1 MNITVGSEDF
11 LRILGRTQGVVDRRH
26 SMAILTNLVIEAG
39 SGTIAVVATDLEVS
53 LRQEIPAKVVEP
65 GNIAV
70 SARKLFEIIRECTSP
85 EVTVRSLDNHS
96 VAVSYG
102 RSNFRLM
109 GIDAADHPGMPAP
122 ATTKAEPVSFEL
134 EAEELRQ
141 IIEKTLFAVSHD
153 DTRSNLAGVHLD
165 AGTKKGTIRLVA
177 TDGHRLAV
185 IDRKAKGD
193 APKEG
198 VILPRKGLS
207 EVLKVLP
214 EVTGAVT
221 VRLAG
226 NEAIISLPDCTLSM
240 RLVEG
245 TFPDYR
251 QVVPKESANV
261 LQVDRDAFLQTVRRV
276 SLLSSEKARG
286 VRLGLSSGRLEI
298 SANNPD
304 LGEASEDLEVDY
316 AGPDLEIGFNA
327 RYILDV
333 LQVFPEGSKVEI
345 GLGDHLSPG
354 VIKGGD
360 PGYSY
365 VVMPMRI

>member
-39 SGTIAVVATDLEVS
+39 ASEISVVATDLEVS
-53 LRQEIPAKVVEP
+53 LRQSLAAKVTEP
-65 GNIAV
+65 GTAAL
-70 SARKLFEIIRECTSP
+70 SARKLFEIVRESTSP
-85 EVTVRSLDNHS
+85 EVTVRSLDSHW
-96 VAVSYG
+96 VGVSYG

-109 GIDAADHPGMPAP
+109 GIDASEHPGMPA
-122 ATTKAEPVSFEL
+122 AAGEASSSFEL
-134 EAEELRQ
+134 EAEELAE

-165 AGTKKGTIRLVA
+165 AGSKKGMIRLVA

-185 IDRKAKGD
+185 VDRKAKGSS
-193 APKEG
+193 PKEG
-198 VILPRKGLS
+198 VILPRKGLA

-214 EVTGAVT
+214 EVTGT
-221 VRLAG
+221 VKVALAG
-226 NEAIISLPDCTLSM
+226 NEAIIDLPGCTLSM

-245 TFPDYR
+245 TFPDYK
-251 QVVPKESANV
+251 QVVPKESANLV
-261 LQVDRDAFLQTVRRV
+261 HVDRDAFLQTVRRV

-286 VRLGLSSGRLEI
+286 IRLGLSPARLEI

-304 LGEASEDLEVDY
+304 LGEASEDLEVEY
-316 AGPDLEIGFNA
+316 TGPDLEIGFNA

-333 LQVFPEGSKVEI
+333 LQVFPEGSRVEL
-345 GLGDHLSPG
+345 GLGDQLSPG
-354 VIKGGD
+354 VIKGSD

>member
-1 MNITVGSEDF
+1 MNITVGTEDF
-11 LRILGRTQGVVDRRH
+11 LRVLGRTQGVVDRRH

-39 SGTIAVVATDLEVS
+39 SGELSVVATDLEVS
-53 LRQEIPAKVVEP
+53 LRQNLAAKVTEP
-65 GNIAV
+65 GSVAL
-70 SARKLFEIIRECTSP
+70 SARKLFEIVRESTSP
-85 EVTVRSLDNHS
+85 EVTVRSLDSHWVS
-96 VAVSYG
+96 VSYG

-109 GIDAADHPGMPAP
+109 GIDASEHPGMPA
-122 ATTKAEPVSFEL
+122 TGSSAEPNAVFEL
-134 EAEELRQ
+134 EAEELSE

-165 AGTKKGTIRLVA
+165 SGSKKGTIRLVA

-185 IDRKAKGD
+185 VDRKAKG
-193 APKEG
+193 ASPKEG

-214 EVTGAVT
+214 EVTGTVT
-221 VRLAG
+221 VRVVA
-226 NEAIISLPDCTLSM
+226 NEAIIDLPGCTLSM

-245 TFPDYR
+245 TFPDYK
-251 QVVPKESANV
+251 QVVPKESPNV
-261 LQVDRDAFLQTVRRV
+261 LHVDRDAFLQTVRRV

-286 VRLGLSSGRLEI
+286 IRLGLSSGRLEI

-304 LGEASEDLEVDY
+304 LGEASEDLEVEY
-316 AGPDLEIGFNA
+316 TGPDLEIGFNA

-333 LQVFPEGSKVEI
+333 LQVFPEGSRVEL
-345 GLGDHLSPG
+345 GLGDQLSPG
-354 VIKGGD
+354 VIKGSD

>member
-26 SMAILTNLVIEAG
+26 SMAILTNLVINAG
-39 SGTIAVVATDLEVS
+39 AGEIAVVATDLEVS
-53 LRQEIPAKVVEP
+53 LRQSLAAKVTEAGSV
-65 GNIAV
+65 AL
-70 SARKLFEIIRECTSP
+70 SARKLFEIVRESTSP
-85 EVTVRSLDNHS
+85 EVTVRSLDGHG
-96 VAVSYG
+96 VGVSYG
-102 RSNFRLM
+102 RSNFRLL

-122 ATTKAEPVSFEL
+122 GAGGEPSAAFEL
-134 EAEELRQ
+134 EAEELAE

-165 AGTKKGTIRLVA
+165 AGAKKGTIRLVA

-185 IDRKAKGD
+185 VDRKAKGS

-198 VILPRKGLS
+198 VILPRKGLA

-214 EVTGAVT
+214 EVTGTITLSLV
-221 VRLAG
+221 G
-226 NEAIISLPDCTLSM
+226 NEAIVELPGCVLSM

-245 TFPDYR
+245 TFPDYK
-251 QVVPKESANV
+251 QVVPKESSKIV
-261 LQVDRDAFLQTVRRV
+261 HVDRDAFLQTVRRV

-286 VRLGLSSGRLEI
+286 IRLGLSPGRLEI

-304 LGEASEDLEVDY
+304 LGEASEDLEVEY
-316 AGPDLEIGFNA
+316 SGGDLEIGFNA

-333 LQVFPEGSKVEI
+333 LQVFPEGSQVEM
-345 GLGDHLSPG
+345 GLGDQLSPG
-354 VIKGGD
+354 VIKGSD
-360 PGYSY
+360 AGYSY

>member
-11 LRILGRTQGVVDRRH
+11 LRVLGRTQGVVDRRH
-26 SMAILTNLVIEAG
+26 SMAILTNLVIE
-39 SGTIAVVATDLEVS
+39 SGASEISVIATDLEVS
-53 LRQEIPAKVVEP
+53 LRQTLAAKVTEP
-65 GNIAV
+65 GSAAV
-70 SARKLFEIIRECTSP
+70 SARKLFEIVRESTSP
-85 EVTVRSLDNHS
+85 EVTVRSLDSHW
-96 VAVSYG
+96 VGVSYG

-109 GIDAADHPGMPAP
+109 GIDASEHPGMPAP
-122 ATTKAEPVSFEL
+122 GAGGEVSASFEL
-134 EAEELRQ
+134 EAEELSD

-165 AGTKKGTIRLVA
+165 TGSKKGTIRLVA

-185 IDRKAKGD
+185 IDRKAKGSS
-193 APKEG
+193 PKEG

-214 EVTGAVT
+214 EVTGTVT
-221 VRLAG
+221 VRLIG
-226 NEAIISLPDCTLSM
+226 NEAVIDLPGCTMSM

-245 TFPDYR
+245 TFPDYK
-251 QVVPKESANV
+251 QVVPKESPNI
-261 LQVDRDAFLQTVRRV
+261 LHVDRDAFLQTVRRV

-286 VRLGLSSGRLEI
+286 IRLGISPGRMEI

-304 LGEASEDLEVDY
+304 LGEASEDLEVEY
-316 AGPDLEIGFNA
+316 TGPDLEIGFNA

-333 LQVFPEGSKVEI
+333 LQVLPEGSRVEM
-345 GLGDHLSPG
+345 GLGDQLSPG
-354 VIKGGD
+354 VLKGAD
-360 PGYSY
+360 TGYSY

>member
-39 SGTIAVVATDLEVS
+39 TGEISIVATDLEVS
-53 LRQEIPAKVVEP
+53 LRQALAAKVGEAGHV
-65 GNIAV
+65 AL
-70 SARKLFEIIRECTSP
+70 SARKLFEIVRESKSE
-85 EVTVRSLDNHS
+85 EVTVRSLDSHW
-96 VAVSYG
+96 VGVSYG

-109 GIDAADHPGMPAP
+109 GIDASEHPGMPTPGA
-122 ATTKAEPVSFEL
+122 AAEVNAAFEL
-134 EAEELRQ
+134 EAEELAE

-165 AGTKKGTIRLVA
+165 SGSKKGAIRLVA

-185 IDRKAKGD
+185 VDRKVKGTS
-193 APKEG
+193 PKQG

-207 EVLKVLP
+207 EVVKVLP
-214 EVTGAVT
+214 EVTGTVAVRI
-221 VRLAG
+221 VG
-226 NEAIISLPDCTLSM
+226 NEAVIDLPGLTLSM

-245 TFPDYR
+245 TFPDYK
-251 QVVPKESANV
+251 QVVPKESGNA
-261 LQVDRDAFLQTVRRV
+261 LQVDRDALLATVRRV
-276 SLLSSEKARG
+276 SLLSNEKARG
-286 VRLGLSSGRLEI
+286 IRLGLSPGRLEI

-304 LGEASEDLEVDY
+304 IGEASEDLEVEY
-316 AGPDLEIGFNA
+316 AGADLEIGFNA
-327 RYILDV
+327 RYILEV
-333 LQVFPEGSKVEI
+333 LQVLPENSKVEI

-354 VIKGGD
+354 VIKGSD

>member
-11 LRILGRTQGVVDRRH
+11 LRVLGRTQGVVDRRH

-39 SGTIAVVATDLEVS
+39 SGEISVVATDLEVS
-53 LRQEIPAKVVEP
+53 LRQTLAAKVTEP
-65 GNIAV
+65 GTVAL
-70 SARKLFEIIRECTSP
+70 SARKLFEIVRESTSA
-85 EVTVRSLDNHS
+85 EVTVRSLDSHW
-96 VAVSYG
+96 VGVSYG

-109 GIDAADHPGMPAP
+109 GIDASEHPGMPSSSP
-122 ATTKAEPVSFEL
+122 GAEASASFEL
-134 EAEELRQ
+134 ETGELAE

-165 AGTKKGTIRLVA
+165 SGGKKGTIRLVA

-185 IDRKAKGD
+185 IDRKAKGSS
-193 APKEG
+193 PKEG

-214 EVTGAVT
+214 EVTGTVS

-226 NEAIISLPDCTLSM
+226 NEAVIDLPGCTLSM

-245 TFPDYR
+245 TFPDYK
-251 QVVPKESANV
+251 QVIPKESVNIV
-261 LQVDRDAFLQTVRRV
+261 QVDRDAFLQTVRRV

-286 VRLGLSSGRLEI
+286 IRLGLGPGRMEI

-304 LGEASEDLEVDY
+304 LGEASEDLEVEY
-316 AGPDLEIGFNA
+316 GGPDLEIGFNA

-333 LQVFPEGSKVEI
+333 LQVFPESSKVEI
-345 GLGDHLSPG
+345 GLGDQLSPG
-354 VIKGGD
+354 VIKGTD
-360 PGYSY
+360 PGYAY

>member
-39 SGTIAVVATDLEVS
+39 ASEISLVATDLEVS
-53 LRQEIPAKVVEP
+53 LRQTLAAKVIEP
-65 GNIAV
+65 GTAAL
-70 SARKLFEIIRECTSP
+70 SARKLFEIVRESTSP
-85 EVTVRSLDNHS
+85 EVTVRSLDSHW
-96 VAVSYG
+96 VGVSYG

-109 GIDAADHPGMPAP
+109 GIDASEHPGMPA
-122 ATTKAEPVSFEL
+122 AGGETSSSFEL
-134 EAEELRQ
+134 EAEELAE

-165 AGTKKGTIRLVA
+165 TGSKKGFIRLVA

-185 IDRKAKGD
+185 VDRKAKGSS
-193 APKEG
+193 PKDG

-214 EVTGAVT
+214 EVTGT
-221 VRLAG
+221 VKVALAG
-226 NEAIISLPDCTLSM
+226 NEAIIDLPGCTLSM

-245 TFPDYR
+245 TFPDYK
-251 QVVPKESANV
+251 QVVPKESPNV
-261 LQVDRDAFLQTVRRV
+261 LHVDRDAFLQTVRRV

-286 VRLGLSSGRLEI
+286 IRLGLSPARLEI

-304 LGEASEDLEVDY
+304 LGEASEDLEVEY

-333 LQVFPEGSKVEI
+333 LQVLPEGSRVEL
-345 GLGDHLSPG
+345 GLGDQLSPG
-354 VIKGGD
+354 VLKGSD

>member
-39 SGTIAVVATDLEVS
+39 SGEISVVATDLEVS
-53 LRQEIPAKVVEP
+53 LRQTLAAKVSEP
-65 GNIAV
+65 GSIAV
-70 SARKLFEIIRECTSP
+70 SARKLFEIVRESTSP
-85 EVTVRSLDNHS
+85 EITVRSLDNHA

-109 GIDAADHPGMPAP
+109 GIDASEHPGMPSTGT
-122 ATTKAEPVSFEL
+122 ATEGGSSFEL
-134 EAEELRQ
+134 ETEELSE
-141 IIEKTLFAVSHD
+141 IIEKTLFSVSHD

-165 AGTKKGTIRLVA
+165 AGSKKGTIRLVA
-177 TDGHRLAV
+177 TDGHRLAL
-185 IDRKAKGD
+185 IDRKAKGTT
-193 APKEG
+193 PKEG
-198 VILPRKGLS
+198 VILPRKGLA

-214 EVTGAVT
+214 EVTGTVT
-221 VRLAG
+221 IRLTG
-226 NEAIISLPDCTLSM
+226 NEAIVELPGCTLSM

-251 QVVPKESANV
+251 QVVPKESPNV
-261 LQVDRDAFLQTVRRV
+261 LSVDRDAFLQTVRRV

-286 VRLGLSSGRLEI
+286 IRLGLSSGRLEI

-304 LGEASEDLEVDY
+304 LGEASEDLEVEY
-316 AGPDLEIGFNA
+316 TGPDLEIGFNA

-333 LQVFPEGSKVEI
+333 LQVFRENTQVEL

-354 VIKGGD
+354 VIKGVD
-360 PGYSY
+360 AGYSY

>member
-1 MNITVGSEDF
+1 MNITVGCEDF

-39 SGTIAVVATDLEVS
+39 ASELAVLATDLEVS
-53 LRQEIPAKVVEP
+53 LRQTLAAKVTEP
-65 GNIAV
+65 GAV
-70 SARKLFEIIRECTSP
+70 ALSARKIFEIVRECSSP
-85 EVTVRSLDNHS
+85 EVTVRSLDNFWVS
-96 VAVSYG
+96 VSYG

-109 GIDAADHPGMPAP
+109 GIDPADHPGMPTP
-122 ATTKAEPVSFEL
+122 GATPDDGSSFEL
-134 EAEELRQ
+134 ETEELAE

-165 AGTKKGTIRLVA
+165 AGSKKGMIRLVA

-185 IDRKAKGD
+185 VDRKAKGT

-198 VILPRKGLS
+198 VILPRKGLA

-214 EVTGAVT
+214 EVTGTVT
-221 VRLAG
+221 VRLVG
-226 NEAIISLPDCTLSM
+226 NEAIVQLQGCTLSM

-245 TFPDYR
+245 TFPDYK
-251 QVVPKESANV
+251 QVVPKESPNV
-261 LQVDRDAFLQTVRRV
+261 MHVDRDAFLQTIRRV

-286 VRLGLSSGRLEI
+286 VRIGLTPGRLEI

-304 LGEASEDLEVDY
+304 IGEASEDLEVEYGGKDI
-316 AGPDLEIGFNA
+316 EIGFNA
-327 RYILDV
+327 RYILEV
-333 LQVFPEGSKVEI
+333 LQVLPEGTKVEL
-345 GLGDHLSPG
+345 GLGDQLSPG
-354 VIKGGD
+354 VIKGTD

>member
-1 MNITVGSEDF
+1 
-11 LRILGRTQGVVDRRH
+11 
-26 SMAILTNLVIEAG
+26 VIEAG
-39 SGTIAVVATDLEVS
+39 GSEISVVATDLEVS
-53 LRQEIPAKVVEP
+53 LRQTLAAKVTEP
-65 GNIAV
+65 GKVAL
-70 SARKLFEIIRECTSP
+70 SARKLFEIVRESTSP
-85 EVTVRSLDNHS
+85 EVTVRSLDSHW
-96 VAVSYG
+96 VGVSYG

-109 GIDAADHPGMPAP
+109 GIDASEHPGMPSAQGIE
-122 ATTKAEPVSFEL
+122 ASSFEL
-134 EAEELRQ
+134 EAEELAE

-165 AGTKKGTIRLVA
+165 TGSKKGTIRLVA

-185 IDRKAKGD
+185 VDRKAKGTS
-193 APKEG
+193 PKEG

-214 EVTGAVT
+214 EVTGT
-221 VRLAG
+221 VKVALAG
-226 NEAIISLPDCTLSM
+226 NEAIIDLPGCTLSM

-245 TFPDYR
+245 TFPDYK
-251 QVVPKESANV
+251 QVVPKESPNV
-261 LQVDRDAFLQTVRRV
+261 VHVDRDAFLQTVRRV

-286 VRLGLSSGRLEI
+286 IRLGLSPARLEI

-304 LGEASEDLEVDY
+304 LGEASEDLEVEY
-316 AGPDLEIGFNA
+316 SGPDLEIGFNA

-333 LQVFPEGSKVEI
+333 LQVLPEGSRVEL
-345 GLGDHLSPG
+345 GLGDQLSPG
-354 VIKGGD
+354 VIKGAD

>member
-1 MNITVGSEDF
+1 MNITVACEDF

-39 SGTIAVVATDLEVS
+39 SGEISVVATDLEVS
-53 LRQEIPAKVVEP
+53 LRQSLAAKVSEP
-65 GNIAV
+65 GSVAL
-70 SARKLFEIIRECTSP
+70 SARKLFEIVRECTSP
-85 EVTVRSLDNHS
+85 EVTMRSLDGHWVG
-96 VAVSYG
+96 VAYG

-109 GIDAADHPGMPAP
+109 GIDSAEHPGMPRLGGDG
-122 ATTKAEPVSFEL
+122 ATSFEL
-134 EAEELRQ
+134 EAEELFE

-165 AGTKKGTIRLVA
+165 AGSKKGTIRLVA
-177 TDGHRLAV
+177 TDGHRLALV
-185 IDRKAKGD
+185 DRKAKGTP
-193 APKEG
+193 PKEG

-214 EVTGAVT
+214 EITGTVT
-221 VRLAG
+221 VRIAG
-226 NEAIISLPDCTLSM
+226 NEAVVDLPGCTMSM

-245 TFPDYR
+245 TFPDYK
-251 QVVPKESANV
+251 QVVPKESVNV
-261 LQVDRDAFLQTVRRV
+261 VHVGRDELLQTIRRV

-286 VRLGLSSGRLEI
+286 IRLGLSPARLEI

-304 LGEASEDLEVDY
+304 LGEASEDLEVEY
-316 AGPDLEIGFNA
+316 SGPDLEIGFNA
-327 RYILDV
+327 RYLLDV

-354 VIKGGD
+354 VVKGSD

>member
-39 SGTIAVVATDLEVS
+39 ASEISIVATDLEVS
-53 LRQEIPAKVVEP
+53 LRQTLAAKVSEP
-65 GNIAV
+65 GSVAL
-70 SARKLFEIIRECTSP
+70 SARKLFEIVRESTSA
-85 EVTVRSLDNHS
+85 EVTVRSLDSHW
-96 VAVSYG
+96 VGVSYG

-109 GIDAADHPGMPAP
+109 GIDASEHPGMPAP
-122 ATTKAEPVSFEL
+122 GGGAEPSSSFEL
-134 EAEELRQ
+134 EAEELAE

-165 AGTKKGTIRLVA
+165 TGSKKGFIRLVA

-185 IDRKAKGD
+185 VDRKAKGTS
-193 APKEG
+193 PKEG

-214 EVTGAVT
+214 EVTGTVV

-226 NEAIISLPDCTLSM
+226 NEAIVELPGCTLSM

-245 TFPDYR
+245 TFPDYK
-251 QVVPKESANV
+251 QVVPKESPNV
-261 LQVDRDAFLQTVRRV
+261 VHVDRDAFLQTVRRV

-286 VRLGLSSGRLEI
+286 IRLGLSPARLEI

-304 LGEASEDLEVDY
+304 LGEASEDLEVEY
-316 AGPDLEIGFNA
+316 SGPDLEIGFNA

-333 LQVFPEGSKVEI
+333 LQVFPEGSRVEL
-345 GLGDHLSPG
+345 GLGDQLSPG
-354 VIKGGD
+354 VIKGSD

>member
-11 LRILGRTQGVVDRRH
+11 LRNLGRTQGVVDRRH

-39 SGTIAVVATDLEVS
+39 ASEISVVATDLEVS
-53 LRQEIPAKVVEP
+53 LRQTLAAKVTEP
-65 GNIAV
+65 GTVAL
-70 SARKLFEIIRECTSP
+70 SARKLFEIVRESTSP
-85 EVTVRSLDNHS
+85 EVTVRSLDSHW
-96 VAVSYG
+96 VGVSYG

-109 GIDAADHPGMPAP
+109 GIDASEHPGMPSAGGTE
-122 ATTKAEPVSFEL
+122 ASSFEL
-134 EAEELRQ
+134 EAEELAE

-165 AGTKKGTIRLVA
+165 TGSKKGMIRLVA

-185 IDRKAKGD
+185 VDRKAKGSS
-193 APKEG
+193 PKEG

-214 EVTGAVT
+214 EVTGT
-221 VRLAG
+221 VKVALAG
-226 NEAIISLPDCTLSM
+226 NEAIVELPGCTLSM

-245 TFPDYR
+245 TFPDYK
-251 QVVPKESANV
+251 QVVPKESPNV
-261 LQVDRDAFLQTVRRV
+261 VHVDRDAFLQTVRRV

-286 VRLGLSSGRLEI
+286 IRLGLSPARLEI

-304 LGEASEDLEVDY
+304 LGEASEDLEVEY
-316 AGPDLEIGFNA
+316 SGPDLEIGFNA

-333 LQVFPEGSKVEI
+333 LQVLPEGSRVEL
-345 GLGDHLSPG
+345 GLGDQLSPG
-354 VIKGGD
+354 VIKGAD

>member
-39 SGTIAVVATDLEVS
+39 AGEIAVIATDLEVS
-53 LRQEIPAKVVEP
+53 LRQTLAAKVTEP
-65 GNIAV
+65 GNVAL
-70 SARKLFEIIRECTSP
+70 SARKLFEIVRESAST
-85 EVTVRSLDNHS
+85 EVTVRSLDSHW
-96 VAVSYG
+96 VGVSYG

-109 GIDAADHPGMPAP
+109 GIDASEHPGMPAG
-122 ATTKAEPVSFEL
+122 AGGEVAAAFEL
-134 EAEELRQ
+134 ETEELAE

-165 AGTKKGTIRLVA
+165 AGSKKGSIRLVA

-185 IDRKAKGD
+185 VDRKAKGNP
-193 APKEG
+193 PKQG

-214 EVTGAVT
+214 ELAGTTVT
-221 VRLAG
+221 VRIVG
-226 NEAIISLPDCTLSM
+226 NEAIIEMPGLTLSM

-245 TFPDYR
+245 TFPDYK
-251 QVVPKESANV
+251 QVVPKESPNV
-261 LQVDRDAFLQTVRRV
+261 VHVDRDAFLQTVRRV

-286 VRLGLSSGRLEI
+286 IRLGLSPARLEI

-304 LGEASEDLEVDY
+304 LGEASEDLEVEY
-316 AGPDLEIGFNA
+316 SGPDLEIGFNA

-333 LQVFPEGSKVEI
+333 LQVLPEGSRVEL
-345 GLGDHLSPG
+345 GLGDQLSPG
-354 VIKGGD
+354 VIKGAD

>member
-39 SGTIAVVATDLEVS
+39 ASEISVVATDLEVS
-53 LRQEIPAKVVEP
+53 LRQSLAAKVTEP
-65 GNIAV
+65 GTVAL
-70 SARKLFEIIRECTSP
+70 SARKLFEIVRESTSP
-85 EVTVRSLDNHS
+85 EVTVRSLDSHW
-96 VAVSYG
+96 VGVSYG

-109 GIDAADHPGMPAP
+109 GIDASEHPGMPA
-122 ATTKAEPVSFEL
+122 AAGEASSAFEL
-134 EAEELRQ
+134 EAEELAE

-165 AGTKKGTIRLVA
+165 TGSKKGMIRLVA

-185 IDRKAKGD
+185 VDRKAKGTS
-193 APKEG
+193 PKEG

-214 EVTGAVT
+214 EVTGT
-221 VRLAG
+221 VKVALAG
-226 NEAIISLPDCTLSM
+226 NEAIIDLPGCTLSM

-245 TFPDYR
+245 TFPDYK
-251 QVVPKESANV
+251 QVVPKESANL

-286 VRLGLSSGRLEI
+286 IRLGLSPGRLEI

-304 LGEASEDLEVDY
+304 LGEASEDLEVEY
-316 AGPDLEIGFNA
+316 TGPDLEIGFNA

-333 LQVFPEGSKVEI
+333 LQVFAEGSRVEL
-345 GLGDHLSPG
+345 GLGDQLSPG
-354 VIKGGD
+354 VIKGAD

>member
-1 MNITVGSEDF
+1 MNITVGTEDF

-26 SMAILTNLVIEAG
+26 SMAILTNLVINAG
-39 SGTIAVVATDLEVS
+39 AGEISVIATDLEVS
-53 LRQEIPAKVVEP
+53 LRQTLAAKVTEP
-65 GNIAV
+65 GSVAL
-70 SARKLFEIIRECTSP
+70 SARKLFEIIRESSSP
-85 EVTVRSLDNHS
+85 EVTVRGLDSHWVG
-96 VAVSYG
+96 VAYG

-109 GIDAADHPGMPAP
+109 GIDAAEHPGMPSSNV
-122 ATTKAEPVSFEL
+122 TSDDSTSFEL
-134 EAEELRQ
+134 EIEELSE

-153 DTRSNLAGVHLD
+153 DTRSNLAGVNLD
-165 AGTKKGTIRLVA
+165 CGSKKGTIRLVA

-185 IDRKAKGD
+185 VDRKAKGTS
-193 APKEG
+193 PKEG

-214 EVTGAVT
+214 EITGTAV

-226 NEAIISLPDCTLSM
+226 NEAIVELPGCTLSM

-245 TFPDYR
+245 TFPDYK
-251 QVVPKESANV
+251 QVVPKESPNV
-261 LQVDRDAFLQTVRRV
+261 AHIDRDALLQTVRRV

-286 VRLGLSSGRLEI
+286 IRLGLSPGRLEV

-304 LGEASEDLEVDY
+304 IGEASEDLEVEY
-316 AGPDLEIGFNA
+316 SGPDLEIGFNA
-327 RYILDV
+327 RYILEV
-333 LQVFPEGSKVEI
+333 LQVFPESSKVEL
-345 GLGDHLSPG
+345 GLGDQVSPG
-354 VIKGGD
+354 VIKGPD